1 MARIEEHMKDCKRLL
16 GKPYE
21 RVHQFLDQYAE
32 LFPVFVFTE
41 YHRGFL
47 HNKYGIEVVR
57 AMWGLEAEKAAKI
70 HIVRD
75 YSELPV
81 KSWKA
86 IDQYLNRSLLYFHY
100 LDNLEPNLQPHIVR
114 AWKGKSLVS
123 VALEADK

>member
-1 MARIEEHMKDCKRLL
+1 MARIKDHIEDCKKVI
-16 GKPYE
+16 GKPYR
-21 RVHQFLDQYAE
+21 RVHEFLDQYAE

-47 HNKYGIEVVR
+47 HNKYGIEVVK
-57 AMWGLEAEKAAKI
+57 AMWGPEAEKAAQI

-86 IDQYLNRSLLYFHY
+86 IDRYLNRSLLYFHC
-100 LDNLEPNLQPHIVR
+100 LKNLEPNLQPYIVR

-123 VALEADK
+123 IALEADK